1 MAEHTT
7 APASHFYAIPDNV
20 SLEAAALIEPL
31 AVSWHAVNRSPF
43 KVNDNVL
50 VIGGGPIGIGII
62 QVLKLQGAGNIIVTE
77 MAEKRRQFSKHYGAS
92 YTLNPRVDNVTQ
104 RVLEITD
111 GVGADVVFDTAGV
124 EIALKGG
131 IEACRAHGSV
141 VNIAVWEKPPA
152 VPVNTLMYREA
163 QYIGVTLYDELSFVD
178 VIRALCYG
186 EFRPYSL
193 QGSYGSALTRTAR
206 TTPSRGYDHG
216 QNQTGRCGGEG
227 FQDIVG

>member
-7 APASHFYAIPDNV
+7 APAGHIYAIPDCV
-20 SLEAAALIEPL
+20 SLDTAALIEPL

-43 KVNDNVL
+43 KVNDDVL

-62 QVLKLQGAGNIIVTE
+62 QVLKLQGAGNIIVSET
-77 MAEKRRQFSKHYGAS
+77 AERRREFSKYYGAT
-92 YTLNPRVDNVTQ
+92 YTLNPRFDNVTQ

-131 IEACRAHGSV
+131 IEACRAHGSI

-163 QYIGVTLYDELSFVD
+163 HYIGVTLYDEQSFID

-186 EFRPYSL
+186 ETL
-193 QGSYGSALTRTAR
+193 QIHSTKDQR
-206 TTPSRGYDHG
+206 
-216 QNQTGRCGGEG
+216 
-227 FQDIVG
+227 